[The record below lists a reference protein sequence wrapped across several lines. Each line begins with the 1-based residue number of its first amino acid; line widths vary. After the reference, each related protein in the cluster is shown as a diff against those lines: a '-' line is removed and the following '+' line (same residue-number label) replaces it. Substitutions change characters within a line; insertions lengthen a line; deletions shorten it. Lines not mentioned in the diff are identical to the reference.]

1 MFAAASTECYPDL
14 PLLEVLGKLVDL
26 EYSSVVIAIHEN
38 GSQLKPSQVAEN
50 VEKAAGLCRD
60 THRLN
65 LGGYSI
71 LIEATGE
78 EYYEQF
84 AACCRLAKATKV
96 GSLTIPSSELGTPFN
111 EEVERL
117 RRLVAI
123 ATLEGTLVSMKTEA
137 GRLTQDPDTAVV
149 LCDNVKGLGVTL
161 DPSHYI
167 CGPHNGKSYDQLMK
181 YVYHVQLRDTRK
193 EAFQVRIG
201 QGDIEYGK
209 LVSQLRR
216 VKYNRCLEVNLR
228 ELPDVE
234 QESEM
239 RKIRLLLESLL

>member
-1 MFAAASTECYPDL
+1 MFVAASTECYGDL

-38 GSQLKPSQVAEN
+38 GNQLKPSQVAQD
-50 VEKAAGLCRD
+50 VEKAASLCRD
-60 THRLN
+60 THRLS
-65 LGGYSI
+65 LGGYNI
-71 LIEATGE
+71 QIDATGE

-96 GSLTIPSSELGTPFN
+96 ASLTIPSSELGTPFN

-117 RRLVAI
+117 RRMVAI
-123 ATLEGTLVSMKTEA
+123 ATLEGALVSMKTEA

-161 DPSHYI
+161 DPSHFI
-167 CGPHNGKSYDQLMK
+167 CGPHNGRSYDQLMK
-181 YVYHVQLRDTRK
+181 YVYHVQLRDSRK
-193 EAFQVRIG
+193 EALQVRIG

-216 VKYNRCLEVNLR
+216 VKYNRCLEVNLG
-228 ELPDVE
+228 ELPEVD
-234 QESEM
+234 QASEM

>member
-1 MFAAASTECYPDL
+1 VFVAASTECYRDL
-14 PLLEVLGKLVDL
+14 PLLEVLGKLSDL
-26 EYSSVVIAIHEN
+26 EYSSVVIAIHESGN
-38 GSQLKPSQVAEN
+38 QLKPSEVAQD
-50 VEKAAGLCRD
+50 VEKAASLCRD

-65 LGGYSI
+65 LGGYNI
-71 LIEATGE
+71 QIEATGE

-84 AACCRLAKATKV
+84 TACCRLAKATKV
-96 GSLTIPSSELGTPFN
+96 ASLTIPSSELGTPFN

-123 ATLEGTLVSMKTEA
+123 ATLEGALVSMKTES

-161 DPSHYI
+161 DPSHFVW
-167 CGPHNGKSYDQLMK
+167 GPHSGRSYDQLMK

-193 EAFQVRIG
+193 DTFQVRVG
-201 QGDIEYGK
+201 QGEVEYGK

-216 VKYNRCLEVNLR
+216 VKYNRCLEVNLQPLPEVDQAS
-228 ELPDVE
+228 EL
-234 QESEM
+234 